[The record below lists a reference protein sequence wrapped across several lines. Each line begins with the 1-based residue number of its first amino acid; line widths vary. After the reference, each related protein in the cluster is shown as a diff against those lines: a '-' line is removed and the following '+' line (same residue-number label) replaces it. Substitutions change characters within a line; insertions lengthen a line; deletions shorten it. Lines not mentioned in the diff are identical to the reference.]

1 MATANNDWCRTLG
14 IEVPRLEAVRDH
26 SEAIPYS
33 LLLVALLESGE
44 AMTLDE
50 VAQRFE
56 QAGITDQ
63 ASALFSLKRC
73 RPDRAPVYRVGD
85 QYHLDPHSD
94 DLDLWVF
101 RLGLREARVPALRVV
116 KSPSE
121 PIPSAN
127 TSLKIEELD
136 EAWKNASLQSGWSA
150 QRLVLAVLD
159 AHQRPM
165 QPSEVVAF
173 VAARTK
179 WHRLD
184 EASAKFKHR
193 GSPIAVLDDGRWAVS
208 SSAGDTMAS
217 ARSMV
222 RERLQA
228 ARSYAATRPDPAVME
243 ASRKAAERQR
253 DARRAQ
259 LAKLKRALLT
269 AYPAK
274 RPQVV
279 ALVDIG
285 EHSVQIFM
293 GDEFSGLH
301 ERLADFDYIG
311 AVDVRALLRALDFDP
326 GERRLAEMGP
336 AQKTKKLNRAGRTL
350 KITTALLVQGSCGIS
365 RPFGDESKL
374 AQYLATGA
382 LSKLRARIE
391 SDAKSLYA
399 LYEYGRLHGCL
410 RLRWG
415 FLDEF
420 LEAPWVHRDERGL
433 YELMQTALQSNCLL
447 EVVVGNSPGWSD
459 PWSRAQLARVV
470 RGESQWRCTLVDEAG
485 CVIDESEVQRAR
497 VARMQA

>member
-1 MATANNDWCRTLG
+1 MANNDWCQALG
-14 IEVPRLEAVRDH
+14 IDAPRLEAVRDH
-26 SEAIPYS
+26 SQAIPYS
-33 LLLVALLESGE
+33 LLLVALLERGE
-44 AMTLDE
+44 PMTLDE
-50 VAQRFE
+50 VAKRFE
-56 QAGITDQ
+56 EAGIADQ
-63 ASALFSLKRC
+63 VSALFSLKRC

-85 QYHLDPHSD
+85 QYHLDPHND
-94 DLDLWVF
+94 DLDLWAF
-101 RLGLREARVPALRVV
+101 RLGLRPAKAPKLQVV
-116 KSPSE
+116 RPPPE
-121 PIPSAN
+121 PLPPAN

-159 AHQRPM
+159 AHRRPM
-165 QPSEVVAF
+165 QPGDVVAF
-173 VAARTK
+173 MEARTK
-179 WHRLD
+179 WHGLTD
-184 EASAKFKHR
+184 ASAKFKHR

-208 SSAGDTMAS
+208 AYAGDAMAS
-217 ARSMV
+217 ARTQV

-228 ARSYAATRPDPAVME
+228 ARRYAAMRPDPVVME
-243 ASRKAAERQR
+243 ANRKAAERQR
-253 DARRAQ
+253 QTHQAE

-269 AYPAK
+269 AYPTK

-279 ALVDIG
+279 ALLDIG
-285 EHSVQIFM
+285 AHCIRSFVGEEIS
-293 GDEFSGLH
+293 DLH
-301 ERLADFDYIG
+301 ERIPDFDFIG
-311 AVDVRALLRALDFDP
+311 AVDARALLHALDFEP

-350 KITTALLVQGSCGIS
+350 KITTALLVQGSCGIT
-365 RPFGDESKL
+365 RPFGEESKL

-420 LEAPWVHRDERGL
+420 IDAPWVHRDEPSL
-433 YELMQTALQSNCLL
+433 YELMQTALASNIPL
-447 EVVVGNSPGWSD
+447 EIVVGSAPGWSD
-459 PWSRAQLARVV
+459 PWSRSQLARVV

-485 CVIDESEVQRAR
+485 YVIDESEVQRAR
-497 VARMQA
+497 IAGT